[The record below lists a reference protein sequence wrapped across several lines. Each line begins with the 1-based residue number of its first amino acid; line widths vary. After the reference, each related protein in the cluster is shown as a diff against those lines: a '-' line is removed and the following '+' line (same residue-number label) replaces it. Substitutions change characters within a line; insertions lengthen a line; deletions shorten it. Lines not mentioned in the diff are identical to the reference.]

1 MGDDRAAAK
10 GPGRSAWGSRPTWGA
25 VVQEALADELLD
37 DDELEE
43 LLLEDELSLEV
54 DDELLLDALSFDD
67 ELSFDEDSE
76 LDEESDPES
85 LLPTVDPER
94 LSVR

>member
-1 MGDDRAAAK
+1 M
-10 GPGRSAWGSRPTWGA
+10 
-25 VVQEALADELLD
+25 ELLD
-37 DDELEE
+37 EELAE
-43 LLLEDELSLEV
+43 LLLEDELSFE

-67 ELSFDEDSE
+67 ELSFEEDESELEDDSE
-76 LDEESDPES
+76 PES

>member
-1 MGDDRAAAK
+1 MATEQNSGEEYEA
-10 GPGRSAWGSRPTWGA
+10 GPDNLAET
-25 VVQEALADELLD
+25 LADIDEELA
-37 DDELEE
+37 E
-43 LLLEDELSLEV
+43 LLLEDELSFE

-67 ELSFDEDSE
+67 ELSFEEDESELEDDSE
-76 LDEESDPES
+76 PES